1 MYCFRLSDGLSVGSW
16 IVGLAAYFPSGYLLY
31 QKVKERFPDVIRS
44 VFPEADVQLCIVHQI
59 RNSVK
64 YVGSKNQKLF
74 LLDLKLVYAA
84 QTKEL
89 AETELDNLEAKWGE
103 QYPIVIKS
111 CRDKWD
117 NLSRYFQY
125 TEPIRR
131 IIYTTNIV
139 KGYHRQ
145 VRKITKSKG
154 VFLNDDSLYKLVYLT
169 YRNIRKKR
177 TMPHANWGKTAQQLA
192 IIFGDLFKII

>member
-1 MYCFRLSDGLSVGSW
+1 MSCCRFSDGLSVGSW

-31 QKVKERFPDVIRS
+31 QKVKERFPDAIRS
-44 VFPEADVQLCIVHQI
+44 VLPEADVQLCIVHQI

-64 YVGSKNQKLF
+64 YVGSKNQKLV

-117 NLSRYFQY
+117 NLSRISSTPSPSAASSTRPTSSRDITGRCAKSPSQRVCFSMM
-125 TEPIRR
+125 TPS
-131 IIYTTNIV
+131 TNSYI
-139 KGYHRQ
+139 
-145 VRKITKSKG
+145 
-154 VFLNDDSLYKLVYLT
+154 
-169 YRNIRKKR
+169 
-177 TMPHANWGKTAQQLA
+177 
-192 IIFGDLFKII
+192 